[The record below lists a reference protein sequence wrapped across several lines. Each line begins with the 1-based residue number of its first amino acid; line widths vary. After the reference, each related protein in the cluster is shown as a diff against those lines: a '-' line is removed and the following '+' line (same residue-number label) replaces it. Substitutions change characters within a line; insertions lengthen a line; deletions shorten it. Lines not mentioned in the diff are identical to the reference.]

1 MAEPN
6 AKSIFVAPTPPKK
19 SLNVLPNPAPTVAP
33 KNPVCNFFGNFLSID
48 MPNNAPVNITALSM
62 IPKIIYST
70 IFFPRFLSGIIYDL
84 IPIVKNYLLYNSH
97 HYIVARLLVFFR
109 QVNHLRSNADVHWLA
124 NHNPYTKLG
133 HIKLF

>member
-1 MAEPN
+1 MGIILNANRQPIADPN
-6 AKSIFVAPTPPKK
+6 AKSILVAPMPPKK

-70 IFFPRFLSGIIYDL
+70 ISFLAFYMG
-84 IPIVKNYLLYNSH
+84 LYRN
-97 HYIVARLLVFFR
+97 
-109 QVNHLRSNADVHWLA
+109 
-124 NHNPYTKLG
+124 
-133 HIKLF
+133 